1 MRREKRG
8 KEDIKKG
15 IWSIEDVK
23 MKQAGSH
30 SWLSFITAELLVET
44 WDLICGPTHVDISAG
59 EVSFSEVPSTASSVC
74 APVDCVKDQNDTSAY

>member
-8 KEDIKKG
+8 KDDIKKG

-30 SWLSFITAELLVET
+30 SWLSFITAELL
-44 WDLICGPTHVDISAG
+44 
-59 EVSFSEVPSTASSVC
+59 
-74 APVDCVKDQNDTSAY
+74 